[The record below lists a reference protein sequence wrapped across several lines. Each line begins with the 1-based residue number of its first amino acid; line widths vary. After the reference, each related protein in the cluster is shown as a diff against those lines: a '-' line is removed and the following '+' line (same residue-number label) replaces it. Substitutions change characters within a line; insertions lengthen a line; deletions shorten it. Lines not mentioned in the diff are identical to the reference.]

1 MHLAEIQLFGLHKI
15 VKCDHFVLT
24 PPVDIG
30 IIMVYEKVK
39 GSYMKIIRKHISIL
53 LCFLLLISSVT
64 INGLFVFASDEP
76 THTGVV
82 ATQTDPLRVREGP
95 GGTYNMLGLVA
106 KGASVTIY
114 GAAVDGTDGYK
125 WYKIAYG
132 SGFGYV
138 NSYYIGSVKEIPK
151 YDYNA
156 DFETNLTAQ
165 GFPESYKVLLRRLHA
180 QHPNWIFTAD
190 NLSMTWETA
199 VASES
204 TLGKS
209 LVAGSSKASWKSM
222 MKYAYNWDTGEYVS
236 YDSGGWVTAE
246 REVVEFYME
255 PRNFLNENYIYM
267 FLDQTYN
274 PNIQNKEGLQKILNG
289 TFMEGA
295 FPEET
300 HATYADVIMEAAQQ
314 SGVSP
319 YVLAASIIIEQGVQ
333 GQGGSIS
340 GNISGYEGYYN
351 YFNIRAYASGGY
363 DAVTYGLMYAAGS
376 GSLGRPWNTRAKSI
390 IGGAQHYANGYVKRG
405 QDTLYYK
412 KWNVITPTYYIN
424 QYMTNVQGA
433 YLETSKLKN
442 AYSTVNADAQLTF
455 AIPVYRD
462 MPEKNNTSLPTS
474 TGANNYYLT
483 ALSVDGASVAN
494 FDMYVNEYEMIV
506 PAKTSQI
513 NVAATAVSGASV
525 SGTGNIKLNT
535 GMNKV
540 PVTVTAASGKKATYT
555 ISVYRE
561 EGAAD
566 EPQIPEPTIEGS
578 YNIST
583 FVSGITPGTS
593 VADFIAKFNVKNGTT
608 KIINSAGSEKTSG
621 NIATGDKVV
630 IYNNA
635 GEQKLVYN
643 IVIFGDVN
651 GDGKIGVVDLAS
663 VRKHLLEVTS
673 QTGVYYTAM
682 DTNHDGRIGVV
693 DLANVRKH
701 LLEVIQIVQ

>member
-1 MHLAEIQLFGLHKI
+1 MNS
-15 VKCDHFVLT
+15 DHFVLT

-30 IIMVYEKVK
+30 IIMVYEIVK
-39 GSYMKIIRKHISIL
+39 GSRMKILRKNISIL
-53 LCFLLLISSVT
+53 LCFLLLMSSVA

-82 ATQTDPLRVREGP
+82 ITQTDPLRVWNEYEAVVSRKQI
-95 GGTYNMLGLVA
+95 GTVA
-106 KGASVTIY
+106 KGATVTIF
-114 GAAVDGTDGYK
+114 GEALTGISDGYGNDK
-125 WYKIAYG
+125 WYKIAFG
-132 SGFGYV
+132 SGYGYV
-138 NSYYIGSVKEIPK
+138 SKTYIGNIKEIPK

-165 GFPESYKVLLRRLHA
+165 GFPESYKVLLRQLHA

-190 NLSMTWETA
+190 NLSMTWAEA
-199 VASES
+199 VANES
-204 TLGKS
+204 TLGKT
-209 LVAGSSKASWKSM
+209 LVANSSKDSWKSM
-222 MKYAYNWDTGEYVS
+222 MKNAYNWDTGAYTS
-236 YDSGGWVTAE
+236 FDSGGWVTAE
-246 REVVEFYME
+246 REVIEYYME
-255 PRNFLNENYIYM
+255 PRNFLNDNYIYM

-274 PNIQNKEGLQKILNG
+274 PAIQNKEGLQMILKG
-289 TFMEGA
+289 TFMEGN
-295 FPEET
+295 FPEDT
-300 HATYADVIMEAAQQ
+300 HATYADVIMDAAQQ

-340 GNISGYEGYYN
+340 GTVSGYQGYYN

-412 KWNVITPTYYIN
+412 KFNVITPTYYIN

-433 YLETSKLKN
+433 YLETSKLKS
-442 AYSTVNADAQLTF
+442 AYSSVNADAQLTF

-462 MPEKNNTSLPTS
+462 MPEKNNTALPTS
-474 TGANNYYLT
+474 AGANNYYLT
-483 ALSVDGASVAN
+483 ALSVDGASVTN

-525 SGTGNIKLNT
+525 SGTGSVKLNT

-540 PVTVTAASGKKATYT
+540 PVIVTAASGKKATYT

-561 EGAAD
+561 EGSTD
-566 EPQIPEPTIEGS
+566 DSQISEPTIEGS

-583 FVSGITPGTS
+583 FVSGIAPGTS
-593 VADFIAKFNVKNGTT
+593 VADFTNRFNVKNGSVQ
-608 KIINSAGSEKTSG
+608 IINSAGSLKTSG
-621 NIATGDKVV
+621 NVATGDKVV
-630 IYNNA
+630 IYNTA
-635 GEQKLVYN
+635 GEQKLAYN
-643 IVIFGDVN
+643 LVIYGDSN
-651 GDGKIGVVDLAS
+651 GDGKINIVDVVSVQYHTIQKHTLANA
-663 VRKHLLEVTS
+663 
-673 QTGVYYTAM
+673 QYTAS
-682 DTNHDGRIGVV
+682 DVNHDGKINIVDVV
-693 DLANVRKH
+693 ATQRHTLQ
-701 LLEVIQIVQ
+701 LFTISQTEG